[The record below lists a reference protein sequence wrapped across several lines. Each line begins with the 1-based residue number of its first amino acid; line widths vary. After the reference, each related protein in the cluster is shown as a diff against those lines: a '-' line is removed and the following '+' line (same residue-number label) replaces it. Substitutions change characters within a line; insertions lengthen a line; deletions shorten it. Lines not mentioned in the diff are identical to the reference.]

1 MKIGLIQTGGIGDII
16 IALPIAKYLSDHGH
30 RVLWPIYEGFTGSFR
45 EAAPYVEFLPLEG
58 RSGVWM
64 FPKPLTLLREV
75 GCDRIIPLASYV
87 GGRPDLVVS
96 QDLAKVM
103 KFDQYK
109 YAAAGVPFREKWNLQ
124 IVRNRE
130 REAQLFKKV
139 VGEGE
144 FVVCHLQ
151 GSNFRAKVDVIS
163 IAAGK
168 QVVEITNLTDNV
180 LDWILVI
187 ERASLRIMIDS
198 CFANL
203 TDQLQIEGKKIFMIR
218 SSWEFTPVLLGDW
231 RYMLPSGV
239 TNTSSSPP

>member
-1 MKIGLIQTGGIGDII
+1 
-16 IALPIAKYLSDHGH
+16 
-30 RVLWPIYEGFTGSFR
+30 
-45 EAAPYVEFLPLEG
+45 
-58 RSGVWM
+58 M
-64 FPKPLTLLREV
+64 FPKPLSLLREV

-124 IVRNRE
+124 IVRNHE
-130 REAQLFKKV
+130 REEQLFKKV

-151 GSNFRAKVDVIS
+151 GSNFRAKVDVS
-163 IAAGK
+163 SMAAGK